1 MLTTEAMTP
10 NELGGQDLVIMPLTM
25 KTTYGFQVRIRVVG
39 LGAL

>member
-25 KTTYGFQVRIRVVG
+25 KTTYTGFRFG
-39 LGAL
+39 LGLWA